1 MRKIK
6 DEDLAGLLMQVRF
19 APAKQRQKQLG
30 RAEELLDIIAKD
42 KPFDKAQDREYPFE
56 FVCFKITGY
65 RPEGNV
71 GHRLIRGDELAED
84 LRIFIWKLSGQVAP
98 PAKEQSEEVYTKK
111 QLAKKMHI
119 STKTIDRWRKRGLKV
134 RKYLYEDK
142 RKRLGFSQSVVDK
155 FLIENPALAEKAGHF
170 TRMSESQKQ
179 KIIERA
185 CSLSSETKMSRQRII
200 QQIATE
206 TGRGQ
211 ETIRYILL
219 NYQKSNPDGGAA
231 KLRRTAGLLSPA
243 EAVELDRLHK
253 QGAGIK
259 ELMGR
264 FGRSRSSIYRILK
277 HRRAQALLAKKIEY
291 VASDDFPMP
300 GAAEKILNSFTQRV
314 HSAVLNRQEEMELF
328 RKYNFLKYRASAIRE
343 QIKTGHIN
351 SAALDEIEK
360 CLAEAEAAKKII
372 IEANL
377 RLVVSVANKHT
388 ITGANISDLVSQGNI
403 SLIKAVE
410 KFDYTKGFRFS
421 TYASWAI
428 SKDFAHRIPGQRA
441 EADRMTADISE
452 FQKESK
458 IGQKDLAAVERA
470 RSDLIQVIRDEL
482 EKREQ
487 YVIINHFGLEG
498 TLVKKNK
505 KTLKQIGDDLG
516 LSKERVRQIELSGL
530 QKLRQSLSPELFDL
544 LTG

>member
-6 DEDLAGLLMQVRF
+6 NEDLAELLMQVKF
-19 APAKQRQKQLG
+19 APAKQKQKQLG
-30 RAEELLDIIAKD
+30 RIEELLDIIEKD
-42 KPFDKAQDREYPFE
+42 KQYPFE
-56 FVCFKITGY
+56 FVCYKITGY
-65 RPEGNV
+65 RPQERSAS
-71 GHRLIRGDELAED
+71 HLIKGDELAED
-84 LRIFIWKLSGQVAP
+84 LRIFMWKLSGQVAP
-98 PAKEQSEEVYTKK
+98 SAEEQNEEIYTKK

-119 STKTIDRWRKRGLKV
+119 STKTIDRWIKRGLKF

-142 RKRLGFSQSVVDK
+142 RKRLGFLQSVVDK
-155 FLIENPALAEKAGHF
+155 FLAEHPVLAEKAGHF
-170 TRMSESQKQ
+170 SRISDSQKQ
-179 KIIERA
+179 KIAQRA
-185 CSLSSETKMSRQRII
+185 CELSSETKMSRQRII
-200 QQIATE
+200 KQIAAE

-219 NYQKSNPDGGAA
+219 NYQKSNPEGGAS
-231 KLRRTAGLLSPA
+231 KLRQAAGMLGPA
-243 EAVELDRLHK
+243 ETAELDRLHK
-253 QGAGIK
+253 QGANIK
-259 ELMGR
+259 ELMAR
-264 FGRSRSSIYRILK
+264 FGRSRSSIYRVLK
-277 HRRAQALLAKKIEY
+277 RRRAQGLLAKRIEY
-291 VASDDFPMP
+291 VASDEFAMP
-300 GAAEKILNSFTQRV
+300 SAAEKILSGLLQRR
-314 HSAVLNRQEEMELF
+314 HSLVLNREEEVELF
-328 RKYNFLKYRASAIRE
+328 RKYNFLKYRAAVLRE
-343 QIKTGHIN
+343 QIRIGHISSDN
-351 SAALDEIEK
+351 LNEIEK
-360 CLAEAEAAKKII
+360 CLAEGEAVKKAI

-388 ITGANISDLVSQGNI
+388 ITGANVSDLVSQGNI

-428 SKDFAHRIPGQRA
+428 SKDFAHRIPGQKA
-441 EADRMTADISE
+441 EADRMTADINE
-452 FQKESK
+452 FQKEAK

-470 RSDLIQVIRDEL
+470 RSDLLGVIRNEL

-505 KTLKQIGDDLG
+505 KTLRQIGDDLG
-516 LSKERVRQIELSGL
+516 LSKERVRQIELNGL